1 MSINVR
7 QNGGK
12 ARQGKMVRQNGGGG
26 HLEIGGCHII
36 LKFFWRFLMM
46 QLSKK
51 ILMRLSL
58 LY

>member
-12 ARQGKMVRQNGGGG
+12 ARQGKMVKQNGGG
-26 HLEIGGCHII
+26 LEIGGRYII